1 MMATSHINSVYL
13 CYRKRV
19 YRPSKKER
27 KGGEKTVDTAQR
39 PMGSQVYAL
48 PINGLANRTQ
58 VWLDNSSYDPT
69 ITAGQNT
76 TLEGPPTTP
85 PVKPNNVSSTNSKA
99 ATPALSVKSGTVTLT
114 YYDQKNS
121 NSSSPIPDPESES
134 VAKRPFSELTQSQ
147 SIGGSPK
154 FYSRPGTATPAG
166 RDGGYTTSTKSL
178 MTPSSSERNSF
189 NYAFQEASSAA
200 DDLYK
205 LAVSLESDLSH
216 GHSELNLRT
225 RGLSNSEQRKRPL
238 SEIDIKNH
246 RLSDEYDS
254 LEPSPDMKEEEGGA
268 YGVVTDSMDL
278 DFKVLEELAAE
289 SAALASLSGTPDPYA
304 YKPPTSE
311 P

>member
-1 MMATSHINSVYL
+1 
-13 CYRKRV
+13 
-19 YRPSKKER
+19 
-27 KGGEKTVDTAQR
+27 
-39 PMGSQVYAL
+39 MGSQVYAL
-48 PINGLANRTQ
+48 PINGLANQTQ
-58 VWLDNSSYDPT
+58 VWLENNSYD
-69 ITAGQNT
+69 TAGQNT
-76 TLEGPPTTP
+76 TLEGPPITH
-85 PVKPNNVSSTNSKA
+85 PVKQNNVSSTNSKA

-114 YYDQKNS
+114 YYDQNSS

-147 SIGGSPK
+147 SNGDSAK
-154 FYSRPGTATPAG
+154 FYSRLGTATPAG
-166 RDGGYTTSTKSL
+166 RHDGYTTSTKSL
-178 MTPSSSERNSF
+178 MTPNSSERNSF

-225 RGLSNSEQRKRPL
+225 HGLSNSEQRKRPL
-238 SEIDIKNH
+238 SDIDMKNR

-268 YGVVTDSMDL
+268 YGVVTDPMDF

-289 SAALASLSGTPDPYA
+289 SAALATQSGTPDPYA
-304 YKPPTSE
+304 YNPPTSE